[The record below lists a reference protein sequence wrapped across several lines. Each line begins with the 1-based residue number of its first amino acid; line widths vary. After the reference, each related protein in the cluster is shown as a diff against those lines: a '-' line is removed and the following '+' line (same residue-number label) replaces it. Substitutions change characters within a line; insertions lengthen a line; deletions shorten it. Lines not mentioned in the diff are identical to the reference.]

1 MEEMGM
7 KEGDEKKNMNK
18 GQKQKNMD
26 EEDDGKNLDGCVWMK
41 KMSKGEGDKC
51 G

>member
-1 MEEMGM
+1 
-7 KEGDEKKNMNK
+7 
-18 GQKQKNMD
+18 MD